1 MAAATAVDRLGTK
14 AKVRY
19 VRMSASKA
27 RVVLKLI
34 RGKGVAEAAEI
45 LEFTERLAADPIGKC
60 LASAVANAQHNEE
73 LLADELFISACYA
86 DEGPTL
92 KRFRPRARGR
102 AGRINKQTCH
112 ITIEVARYTDDEL
125 DEARKR
131 NELKDEGR
139 QKRSSSR
146 SSGGGDRARRVARS
160 RAAEASDTDEDQ
172 TEDDQVAEDQVA
184 EDQVADDQVDAT
196 EAEDATTDEA
206 AVETT
211 DASDDATEADAADEA
226 DADATATD
234 DADETDSDAD
244 TTTEDATDEVATDDD
259 PEDDA
264 GVKN

>member
-1 MAAATAVDRLGTK
+1 MAAATAVDRPGTR

-34 RGKGVAEAAEI
+34 RGKSVAEASEI
-45 LEFTERLAADPIGKC
+45 LAFTERLAAEPIGKC
-60 LASAVANAQHNEE
+60 LNSAVANAQHNEDLVAE
-73 LLADELFISACYA
+73 ELFISACYA

-112 ITIEVARYTDDEL
+112 LTIEVARYTDDEL
-125 DEARKR
+125 DEARRR

-160 RAAEASDTDEDQ
+160 RAAEAADADEAEDQ
-172 TEDDQVAEDQVA
+172 TDDQVAENQV
-184 EDQVADDQVDAT
+184 EGDQVDAT
-196 EAEDATTDEA
+196 DADDTTPEATDDSA
-206 AVETT
+206 DGST
-211 DASDDATEADAADEA
+211 DVDAADEGDAEAMAA
-226 DADATATD
+226 DDT
-234 DADETDSDAD
+234 DETDSDAEA
-244 TTTEDATDEVATDDD
+244 TEEGATDEVATEDADG
-259 PEDDA
+259 DDA
-264 GVKN
+264 GDKN

>member
-1 MAAATAVDRLGTK
+1 MAATTAVDRPGTK

-34 RGKGVAEAAEI
+34 RGKQVTEAAEI

-146 SSGGGDRARRVARS
+146 SSGGDRARRVARS
-160 RAAEASDTDEDQ
+160 RAAEAADGDDVADDQ
-172 TEDDQVAEDQVA
+172 TDEDQVA
-184 EDQVADDQVDAT
+184 EDQVADDQVEDAT
-196 EAEDATTDEA
+196 EAEDATADEVEA
-206 AVETT
+206 AVES
-211 DASDDATEADAADEA
+211 DAEAE
-226 DADATATD
+226 ATD
-234 DADETDSDAD
+234 DTDAD
-244 TTTEDATDEVATDDD
+244 DDTTDTDAPDEAVAEDEDG
-259 PEDDA
+259 DDA
-264 GVKN
+264 GEKS